1 MVQRRIRHAIRR
13 VTLGAGVAVIV
24 GALGAAPLAASAAP
38 ANPAAGRALPASTRF
53 YVPPPAQG
61 SFQQELQL
69 LFSSQFKAAGLIAE
83 MEATPQAV
91 WLTGETA
98 AQAAEGALGSQQ
110 ADFQVRQQVSQTVF
124 AAALQR
130 AVPVL
135 VAYNIP
141 GRDCSQYS
149 AGGAPS
155 DAAYD
160 QWINALAQGLGN
172 GKAVVI
178 LEPDALAN
186 LPTDCSAAYQA
197 ANPLITDATREA
209 DVADGVTTLEAD
221 PNASVYIDGGH
232 SAWQSVGTIAATLV
246 AAGVQSAQGFFLN
259 VSNYQYA
266 ANNVYFGTWVS
277 DCIAMGAGSLTY
289 DYADNCPNQYWNGGP
304 PGTQIATLLGAWTGV
319 ALSPYG
325 VWSDSTTTADLNTS
339 GIDTRYAGVVGTT
352 HFVIDTSRD
361 GLGPNDME
369 AYYAAPYDQPQ
380 SVVGSTP
387 GVTYPDNPPP
397 GGSLQN
403 GNWCNPPGS
412 GTGILPTASTS
423 LVSPL
428 LDAYLWVKTPGQ
440 SDGQCDLAGGVRN
453 WSDTAYTPPISGWPA
468 STGTSF
474 QTFDPLWSLQTG
486 TVLTDPAAGAWFPQQ
501 ALQLAEN
508 ANPALTFPLP

>member
-1 MVQRRIRHAIRR
+1 MVQRLNRRAIRR
-13 VTLGAGVAVIV
+13 ASFGVGAAVIV
-24 GALGAAPLAASAAP
+24 GALGAAPLAVSAAP
-38 ANPAAGRALPASTRF
+38 PSPPGGRSLAANTRF

-69 LFSSQFKAAGLIAE
+69 LFSGQFKAAGLIAD

-110 ADFQVRQQVSQTVF
+110 ADLQVRQAVSQTVF

-160 QWINALAQGLGN
+160 QWINALAQGLGSSR
-172 GKAVVI
+172 AVII

-209 DVADGVTTLEAD
+209 DVAYGVTTLEAD

-232 SAWQSVGTIAATLV
+232 SAWQSVGTIAGTLV
-246 AAGVQSAQGFFLN
+246 AAGVKAAQGFFLD

-266 ANNVYFGTWVS
+266 TNNVYFGTWVS
-277 DCIAMGAGSLTY
+277 DCIALGAGSLTY
-289 DYADNCPNQYWNGGP
+289 NYAGCPNQYWNGGP
-304 PGTQIATLLGAWTGV
+304 ANGYVATSTYNGG

-325 VWSDSTTTADLNTS
+325 VWSETATGDFNTAGTDSW
-339 GIDTRYAGVVGTT
+339 YASLLGSTVPTT
-352 HFVIDTSRD
+352 HFVIDTSRN
-361 GLGPNDME
+361 GLGPNNMST
-369 AYYAAPYDQPQ
+369 YSAAPYDQDAGII
-380 SVVGSTP
+380 SA
-387 GVTYPDNPPP
+387 
-397 GGSLQN
+397 LQA

-412 GTGILPTASTS
+412 GTGLLPTADTAGVPGPLNSYQTVPS
-423 LVSPL
+423 L

-440 SDGQCDLAGGVRN
+440 SDGQCDAAGGVRT
-453 WSDTAYTPPISGWPA
+453 WSDSEYTPSISGWPA
-468 STGTSF
+468 VTSSTF

-486 TVLTDPAAGAWFPQQ
+486 TVFTDPAAGAWFPQQ

-508 ANPALTFPLP
+508 ANPALTFP